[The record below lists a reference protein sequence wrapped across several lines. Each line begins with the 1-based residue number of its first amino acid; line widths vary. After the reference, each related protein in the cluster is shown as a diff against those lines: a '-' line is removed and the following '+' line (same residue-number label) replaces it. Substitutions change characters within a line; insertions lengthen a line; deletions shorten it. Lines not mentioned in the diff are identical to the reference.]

1 MNIWTIRKVFAL
13 KFFLSAQDAMLD
25 AQVFKQVSRQTRE
38 MVSNVSTNAQSFTNS
53 EFAEKLQA
61 FFDGDFVINQE
72 NSSVSPTYQCFQ
84 LLGQRFINRFQRIPS
99 LSFLNGSIPYEISNE
114 VAEKKVRRQWY
125 QNHKIH

>member
-1 MNIWTIRKVFAL
+1 MFSNF